1 MRIFVVAACHRP
13 VHRYLPVNQGMPDNS
28 NCDPTASPLT
38 RRRWLRAGGAGTL
51 GTALATGLVGPVAAR
66 IPAQNGPSF
75 GRARSCILVFLSG
88 GHPQHETFDPKPE
101 AAAEMRGPFQPIDTN
116 VPGIQF
122 SELLPRTARIAD
134 RLCTVRSFA
143 TDDNTHGSSAYYY
156 YTGTNKIRGGL
167 PLGKTDRAA
176 DRLVDW
182 PSIASIV
189 GKLRPSVDSPFSTVI
204 IPELILN
211 NPGYLFAGQDGGFM
225 GRGWD
230 PQVFQCDPSRPRY
243 QIDTLGLGEELSAG
257 RLARRRELLSHLSG
271 HFGGGGKSPLVAT
284 FARHIQQA
292 FEVLM
297 SGPARTAFDLSQEED
312 RLRDLYGRNH
322 FGQSLLL
329 ARRLVETGVRFVQ
342 VNWPREPG
350 DLSVG
355 NPVWDTHFDNA
366 GRCRDTLCPPFD
378 LGFSTLISDLETRG
392 LLDETL
398 VVVLGD
404 FGRTPKINQN
414 GGRDHWG
421 PVMSGLLA
429 GAGIATGQVVGA
441 SDRNGAY
448 PTDRRIQPEELAAT
462 LFHLLGIDPHTHIEV
477 AGRPFQISTGE
488 IVAEVLGSGPVTGA
502 RTEAGGRIAGLP
514 DFDRGPLT
522 NGDFD
527 HGQILAGRLGLAD
540 HWVARPAWDVE
551 RPDTFSVASM
561 VLLDTPETQKKK
573 VAQIGFGQGTQ
584 VAAGL
589 IKPGQ
594 TALLAQEI
602 YNQRP
607 GRYTFQVRLAGIVDP
622 EFAAQWHRHFR
633 TRIVIFRFTDLTRD
647 VGQIAELATTE
658 VDLRFNAPAADWQV
672 SRMLKDQQGGAGELH
687 KGIGVAVIVE
697 KTGAAIDLKKAGCKF
712 AAVRV
717 LRARVRFLP
726 RDFAFSN
733 YDRNRDGRLD
743 RDEAPSFLAADFA
756 ELDRDGDGFLE
767 PADFDD

>member
-1 MRIFVVAACHRP
+1 MLTNPVCHP
-13 VHRYLPVNQGMPDNS
+13 IAD
-28 NCDPTASPLT
+28 PLT
-38 RRRWLRAGGAGTL
+38 RRRWLRVGGVGTFGAVLAAGSADPAAGRIADRAGAH
-51 GTALATGLVGPVAAR
+51 
-66 IPAQNGPSF
+66 F
-75 GRARSCILVFLSG
+75 GRAKSCILVFLSG
-88 GHPQHETFDPKPE
+88 GHPQHETFDPKPD

-134 RLCTVRSFA
+134 RLCTVRSLA

-156 YTGTNKIRGGL
+156 YTGTNKVRGGV

-189 GKLRPSVDSPFSTVI
+189 GKLRPSEASPFSSVI
-204 IPELILN
+204 VPELILN

-230 PQVFQCDPSRPRY
+230 PQVFHCDPSRPRY
-243 QIDTLGLGEELSAG
+243 QIETLGLGEELSAG

-271 HFGGGGKSPLVAT
+271 HFGRGGKSPLVAT

-322 FGQSLLL
+322 FGQSLML

-378 LGFSTLISDLETRG
+378 LGFSTLITDLEARG

-477 AGRPFQISTGE
+477 AGRPFKISTGE
-488 IVAEVLGSGPVTGA
+488 VVAEVLGSGPVTSE
-502 RTEAGGRIAGLP
+502 RTAAGGRISGLP
-514 DFDRGPLT
+514 DFDRGPLS

-527 HGQILAGRLGLAD
+527 RGQVLQGRFGSAD
-540 HWVARPAWDVE
+540 YWVARPGWTAAQSE
-551 RPDTFSVASM
+551 AFAVASKV
-561 VLLDTPETQKKK
+561 VLAPAEPP
-573 VAQIGFGQGTQ
+573 VSSAAQLGFGLSGHA
-584 VAAGL
+584 AAGVV
-589 IKPGQ
+589 KPGQ
-594 TALLAQEI
+594 TAVLAQEI

-607 GRYTFQVRLAGIVDP
+607 GRYSFQVHIAGVADP
-622 EFAAQWHRHFR
+622 ESAAQWQRHFR

-647 VGQIAELATTE
+647 VGHIEELATTE
-658 VDLRFNAPAADWQV
+658 VALRFDAAPVAWQV
-672 SRMLKDQQGGAGELH
+672 SRLLKDQQGGGGELH

-697 KTGAAIDLKKAGCKF
+697 KTGASIDLKAAGCKF
-712 AAVRV
+712 AALQVV
-717 LRARVRFLP
+717 RARVRFLP
-726 RDFAFSN
+726 RDFEFSN

-743 RDEAPSFLAADFA
+743 RDEAPSFLAVDFA

-767 PADFDD
+767 PTDLDR

>member
-1 MRIFVVAACHRP
+1 MSFHPAGQSTAA
-13 VHRYLPVNQGMPDNS
+13 S
-28 NCDPTASPLT
+28 LT
-38 RRRWLRAGGAGTL
+38 RRGWLRVGGAGTL
-51 GTALATGLVGPVAAR
+51 SAAWSVRSVDPAAGRIVAR
-66 IPAQNGPSF
+66 PGAQF
-75 GRARSCILVFLSG
+75 GQAKSCILIFLSG
-88 GHPQHETFDPKPE
+88 GHPQHETFDPKPD

-116 VPGIQF
+116 VPGIQY
-122 SELLPRTARIAD
+122 SELLPRTARVAD
-134 RLCTVRSFA
+134 RLCTLRSLA

-156 YTGTNKIRGGL
+156 YTGTNKIRGGV

-189 GKLRPSVDSPFSTVI
+189 GKLRPSEASPFSAVI
-204 IPELILN
+204 VPELILN

-230 PQVFQCDPSRPRY
+230 PQVFHCDPSRPRY

-271 HFGGGGKSPLVAT
+271 HFGAGGKSRQVAT
-284 FARHIQQA
+284 FARQVQQA

-297 SGPARTAFDLSQEED
+297 SGPARAAFDLSQEQG
-312 RLRDLYGRNH
+312 RLRDHYGRNH

-378 LGFSTLISDLETRG
+378 LGFSTLIADLDARG

-462 LFHLLGIDPHTHIEV
+462 LFHLLGINPHTHIEV
-477 AGRPFQISTGE
+477 AGRPFKISTGE
-488 IVAEVLGSGPVTGA
+488 VVAEVLGSGPVTSERA
-502 RTEAGGRIAGLP
+502 VAGGRISGLP
-514 DFDRGPLT
+514 DFGRGPLS
-522 NGDFD
+522 NGDFER
-527 HGQILAGRLGLAD
+527 GQILQGRFGSAEF
-540 HWVARPAWDVE
+540 WVARPSWTAA
-551 RPDTFSVASM
+551 RPAAFAVASKVVLDQEEPSVAS
-561 VLLDTPETQKKK
+561 
-573 VAQIGFGQGTQ
+573 VAQLGFGLAGDA
-584 VAAGL
+584 AAGV
-589 IKPGQ
+589 INPGQ
-594 TALLAQEI
+594 TAMLAQEI

-607 GRYTFQVRLAGIVDP
+607 GRYTFQVHIAGTADS
-622 EFAAQWHRHFR
+622 ESAAQWHRHFR

-647 VGQIAELATTE
+647 VGHIEELATTE
-658 VDLRFNAPAADWQV
+658 IDMRFAAAPVAWQV
-672 SRMLKDQQGGAGELH
+672 SRLLKDQQGGGGELH

-697 KTGAAIDLKKAGCKF
+697 KTGKAIDLKAAGCRF
-712 AAVRV
+712 AV
-717 LRARVRFLP
+717 LQVTRARVRFLP
-726 RDFAFSN
+726 RDFEFSY

-756 ELDRDGDGFLE
+756 ELDHDGDGFLE
-767 PADFDD
+767 PTDLDHERAF